1 MCIRDSVGYL
11 EEILSQIKDKTLPVR
26 VSIPKESGVGY
37 HKDDD
42 SPNYWIDSVF
52 VRNTG
57 DSGYEQNGEVEL
69 WGHE

>member
-1 MCIRDSVGYL
+1 MTL
-11 EEILSQIKDKTLPVR
+11 EHLIEVLSEIKDKTLPVR

-42 SPNYWIDSVF
+42 SPNYWIDSIF

-57 DSGYEQNGEVEL
+57 D
-69 WGHE
+69 